1 MTSTTPASATLGASR
16 KQPWWQGVLAG
27 LVAAIAALGV
37 AELIAAIDRA
47 WRSPVFDVGD
57 RVIDLVPSWVKD
69 FAIAVFGTNDKIA
82 LLVGIFALLAVFA
95 GAVGY
100 VAFRY
105 GIGAGLVGL
114 GIFGALGAVAA
125 VAGEGGVA
133 AMTPSVVGAIVGGAL
148 LYTLHR
154 MAIRPE
160 PDVADYFD
168 GATRR
173 SFLKAAGAI
182 TAGAAIVGVSGRRLG
197 ERFSAETSRSGTA
210 LPQPSRPL
218 DPIPGDV
225 SFAEIDGLSSFMTP
239 NADFYRIDTALVVP
253 QVPIDTFELGFT
265 GMIDD
270 PMTLSYED
278 LIDRPLIESDITLT
292 CVSNEVG
299 GQLVGN
305 ARWLGVPL
313 ADLLAEVG
321 VQPGS
326 DQLVGR
332 SVDGYTA
339 GFPVAAALDGRD
351 AIVAIGMNGEPLPL
365 EHGFPA
371 R

>member
-1 MTSTTPASATLGASR
+1 
-16 KQPWWQGVLAG
+16 
-27 LVAAIAALGV
+27 
-37 AELIAAIDRA
+37 
-47 WRSPVFDVGD
+47 
-57 RVIDLVPSWVKD
+57 
-69 FAIAVFGTNDKIA
+69 
-82 LLVGIFALLAVFA
+82 
-95 GAVGY
+95 
-100 VAFRY
+100 
-105 GIGAGLVGL
+105 
-114 GIFGALGAVAA
+114 
-125 VAGEGGVA
+125 
-133 AMTPSVVGAIVGGAL
+133 
-148 LYTLHR
+148 
-154 MAIRPE
+154 
-160 PDVADYFD
+160 
-168 GATRR
+168 
-173 SFLKAAGAI
+173 
-182 TAGAAIVGVSGRRLG
+182 
-197 ERFSAETSRSGTA
+197 
-210 LPQPSRPL
+210 QPSRPL

-265 GMIDD
+265 GMIDN

-321 VQPGS
+321 VQSGS

-351 AIVAIGMNGEPLPL
+351 AMVAIGMNGEPLPL

-371 R
+371 RLVVPGLYGYVSATKWLKEIELTTFADFDHYWERRGWAQEAPIKTQSRIDTPAALSNLEAGTVAIAGVAWAQTRGVTKVEVRIDDGDWQEADLAEALNDTTWRQWKLAWDATPGRHDIAVRATDGTGVTQPEERTRPIPNGAAGWHSLVVFVA